1 MFYDWYNSDKND
13 ELIRQNMRPIYPL
26 NLMVIFIFFINSN
39 VYAFDDLALMAEEA
53 QNQIV
58 EYQDELLG
66 QPDQLQDEQ
75 LFKIENQENSLSDT
89 EMSTER
95 NDIFFEQDQLQK
107 KLAEQHEHELAD
119 YSILTNKFY
128 ENERIRV
135 FNYTA
140 YNVQQL
146 KTSLLNPSNDNP
158 ASSELYLSF
167 GYGIEFKINALNK
180 VGYEYISSFPYDRGQ
195 LLRLFWIRT
204 LTY

>member
-13 ELIRQNMRPIYPL
+13 ELIRPNMRPYLL
-26 NLMVIFIFFINSN
+26 NLMAIYIFFINSN
-39 VYAFDDLALMAEEA
+39 VYAFDDVVLIAEEA
-53 QNQIV
+53 QNQV
-58 EYQDELLG
+58 VKYQDELLG
-66 QPDQLQDEQ
+66 QPDQLQEEQ

-89 EMSTER
+89 EMITER

-107 KLAEQHEHELAD
+107 KLAEQHEQELAD

-167 GYGIEFKINALNK
+167 GYGIEIKINALNK

>member
-1 MFYDWYNSDKND
+1 MTYKQTEETTILFYDWYNSDKND

-95 NDIFFEQDQLQK
+95 NDIFFEQDHLQK

-119 YSILTNKFY
+119 
-128 ENERIRV
+128 
-135 FNYTA
+135 
-140 YNVQQL
+140 
-146 KTSLLNPSNDNP
+146 
-158 ASSELYLSF
+158 
-167 GYGIEFKINALNK
+167 
-180 VGYEYISSFPYDRGQ
+180 
-195 LLRLFWIRT
+195 
-204 LTY
+204 

>member
-1 MFYDWYNSDKND
+1 M
-13 ELIRQNMRPIYPL
+13 I
-26 NLMVIFIFFINSN
+26 
-39 VYAFDDLALMAEEA
+39 
-53 QNQIV
+53 
-58 EYQDELLG
+58 
-66 QPDQLQDEQ
+66 
-75 LFKIENQENSLSDT
+75 
-89 EMSTER
+89 TER

-140 YNVQQL
+140 YNAQQL